1 MEDCFAY
8 LVKEKPVK
16 NGRFVKTIKCDA
28 LSDLQC
34 EGCNFYKTHAQ
45 HEMDKEKA
53 FEKPRRGSNAK

>member
-1 MEDCFAY
+1 MEDCFAF
-8 LVKEKPVK
+8 KPK
-16 NGRFVKTIKCDA
+16 KCIA
-28 LSDLQC
+28 LKHKKC